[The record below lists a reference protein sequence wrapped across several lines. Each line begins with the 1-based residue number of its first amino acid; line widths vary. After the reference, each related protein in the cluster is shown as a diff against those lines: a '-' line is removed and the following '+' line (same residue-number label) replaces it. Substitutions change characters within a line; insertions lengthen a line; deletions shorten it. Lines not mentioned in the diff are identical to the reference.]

1 MTVIVDLKTETVQV
15 EGDVDELGD
24 LSMDKDSYI
33 DMFKQ
38 NARFF
43 IDNNI
48 SNPKEYFDEIIKS
61 SN

>member
-1 MTVIVDLKTETVQV
+1 
-15 EGDVDELGD
+15 
-24 LSMDKDSYI
+24 MDKNSYI

-48 SNPKEYFDEIIKS
+48 SNPKEYYDEIIKKL
-61 SN
+61 N